1 LFLTPTSTE
10 ARVAETS
17 RPHAKSGECISVE
30 DTLKLFPP
38 LKENK
43 PEVLGFM
50 EKVHPAF
57 SVINPNQE
65 GKLYKSL

>member
-1 LFLTPTSTE
+1 
-10 ARVAETS
+10 
-17 RPHAKSGECISVE
+17 VE